1 MEVFQMSKE
10 VTLETIALRMKKAE
24 SMIKFYKN
32 ILGFILKNE
41 ENNLSIF
48 GTKEIGSQLLILE
61 DVSYKVVEVAEEKK
75 LARFTLL
82 IPTEDEFI
90 SVLKRLEAFHYPINK
105 ASENKYEQSLLL
117 EDPDGNE
124 IEILHKSSFV
134 LCDEE
139 RVLDQQKLLKK
150 STINHKILSPE
161 VKFSKLYLNVESV
174 SEMSLF
180 YQKILGMSVE
190 GEDQRQL
197 SIDNA
202 NLSVYLQESKFN
214 QSVETAEDRLGVDF
228 FISYLEDKEAMINL
242 KKHLENKKMD
252 FFIDKKMKI
261 LTIFDPS
268 GIEWWFIR
276 K

>member
-1 MEVFQMSKE
+1 MLKSTTVR
-10 VTLETIALRMKKAE
+10 TIALRMKKSE

-32 ILGFILKNE
+32 ILGFILKSE

-48 GTKEIGSQLLILE
+48 GTKEEGSQLLILE
-61 DVSYKVVEVAEEKK
+61 DISYKLLEVVEEKK

-90 SVLKRLEAFHYPINK
+90 SVLKRLMLFHYPINK
-105 ASENKYEQSLLL
+105 ALENKYEQSLLL

-124 IEILHKSSFV
+124 VEILHKSSIY

-139 RVLDQQKLLKK
+139 RAIDKQKLLKE
-150 STINHKILSPE
+150 STIAHKTISE
-161 VKFSKLYLNVESV
+161 KVQFSKLYLNVESPA
-174 SEMSLF
+174 EILLF
-180 YQKILGMSVE
+180 YQQILGMSLE
-190 GEDQRQL
+190 GENSNHL
-197 SIDNA
+197 LTDNG
-202 NLSVYLQESKFN
+202 NFSVFVQASKLN
-214 QSVETAEDRLGVDF
+214 QSIEISEDKLGVDF
-228 FISYLEDKEAMINL
+228 FISYLEDKEEMENFR
-242 KKHLENKKMD
+242 KHLENKQID
-252 FFIDKKMKI
+252 FFIDQKMKI